1 MYRHL
6 NPNPTGKQNNDC
18 LVRTLAIVFEIPWEK
33 ALMDLT
39 QYAMLIYSMPNNDD
53 TLSLYLKEKGFKR
66 EIIPNTCPACYTV
79 KDFCMDHPEG
89 TFIVLTSGHAIP
101 VIDGYYY
108 DATDSGNDIPMYYWE
123 KER

>member
-1 MYRHL
+1 
-6 NPNPTGKQNNDC
+6 
-18 LVRTLAIVFEIPWEK
+18 
-33 ALMDLT
+33 
-39 QYAMLIYSMPNNDD
+39 MPNNDD
-53 TLSLYLKEKGFKR
+53 TLSLYLKDKGFKR

-101 VIDGYYY
+101 VIDGFYY
-108 DATDSGNDIPMYYWE
+108 DATDSGNDIPIIYWE